1 MYKIISCQKK
11 KKLTKAC
18 AVFLRFGRTQPFM
31 YAQFF
36 SMFRESIGSSQY
48 QYKISWGVKSPNFW
62 RCICVL
68 WLVASEGEHF
78 GNVCTRQQPAGHWL
92 VLVSRGGCLLVGHGK
107 DSWQIIVRRARER
120 ERERQTEL
128 ERGLSQRSRAS
139 QNHLQLILLTTCN
152 FCASTGPLCETQP
165 LFTFYIY
172 YSRCSAVSVSTIR
185 KFC

>member
-11 KKLTKAC
+11 KELTKAC

-36 SMFRESIGSSQY
+36 SMFREIIGSSQY
-48 QYKISWGVKSPNFW
+48 QYKISWGAKSPNFW

-120 ERERQTEL
+120 DRQRWSEAFHNVL
-128 ERGLSQRSRAS
+128 EPAK
-139 QNHLQLILLTTCN
+139 TTYN
-152 FCASTGPLCETQP
+152 
-165 LFTFYIY
+165 
-172 YSRCSAVSVSTIR
+172 
-185 KFC
+185 